1 MKTAFF
7 FLSLLLAGSFAFA
20 QSLDSLDA
28 ALTKVDQQRSALS
41 RDYDREKKQNEDRR
55 RRIENGTASHAD
67 VQEAYASATRLDE
80 MNSKLNELTS
90 QKSSLCARWHTLYGS
105 TVDTLL
111 AAAEKEADRKKKA
124 ETGHLLER
132 LQARNEQLCA
142 ESLSVDPVQWKSL
155 SVESYDGPQEI
166 EQKVQLL
173 KDIAR
178 ENALRLARLDELY
191 RESQKEHRTRERAQE
206 FIQEGTLFDQTVTV
220 RSTGAGIETG
230 ALPGGSSLGTKANP
244 PEASATGSA
253 PGPEFGPEWRL
264 SDNPKQAEKDY
275 HKKREEL
282 ALQQKDLQKKIADFE
297 EKAKTLLHP

>member
-1 MKTAFF
+1 MKTTV
-7 FLSLLLAGSFAFA
+7 FLLALLLAGACVSA

-28 ALTKVDQQRSALS
+28 ALTKVDQQRSAVAL
-41 RDYDREKKQNEDRR
+41 DYDREKKQNEDRR

-67 VQEAYASATRLDE
+67 VQEAYASAARLDE

-90 QKSSLCARWHTLYGS
+90 QKSSLCARWHALYGS

-111 AAAEKEADRKKKA
+111 ASAEKEADKKKKA
-124 ETGHLLER
+124 EAGRLLQR

-142 ESLSVDPVQWKSL
+142 ENLSVDPLQWKSL
-155 SVESYDGPQEI
+155 SVEAYDGPQEI

-178 ENALRLARLDELY
+178 ENALRLARLEDLY
-191 RESQKEHRTRERAQE
+191 RQSQKEHRTRERAQE

-220 RSTGAGIETG
+220 RSTGGVIETG
-230 ALPGGSSLGTKANP
+230 AAPGGSSLGTKANP
-244 PEASATGSA
+244 PEASATGST
-253 PGPEFGPEWRL
+253 PGPEFGPEWRF
-264 SDNPKQAEKDY
+264 SDNPKQAEEDY
-275 HKKREEL
+275 RKKREEL
-282 ALQQKDLQKKIADFE
+282 ALQQKDLQKKIAEFE